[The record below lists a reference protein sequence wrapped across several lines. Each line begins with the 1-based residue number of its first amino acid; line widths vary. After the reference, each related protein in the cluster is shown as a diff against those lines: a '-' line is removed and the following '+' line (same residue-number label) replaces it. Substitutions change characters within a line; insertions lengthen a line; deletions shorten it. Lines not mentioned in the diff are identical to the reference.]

1 MNGAAANVP
10 ESAESD
16 WRWIE
21 KLEDAQMIGAVSDYG
36 TAARLETAFTLAESP
51 ANIVDAHL
59 VATAL
64 GIYEVQLNGHPVS
77 RSVLSPG
84 WTSYEW
90 RLQVQAIDVMPL
102 VANGSAHQ
110 QLSLTVGNGWYR
122 GKLGFEGQKSS
133 YGEEIG
139 AIAALSIRYA
149 DGTEQLIKTNL
160 HDWCAKAS
168 DITYNSLYNGETID
182 ARLRGHEQALPMKAI
197 EFKREVLVPQ
207 AGPSVIR
214 QEIIHPQKIWHSP
227 SGKTLV
233 DFGQN
238 IAGWVR
244 FAVQGSRG
252 SSVVIKHA
260 EVLEQGELGT
270 RPLRQAKATDTFILS
285 GGHDAFEPTMTCHG
299 FRYIQVD
306 GWPGSISE
314 KDIEA
319 VVVGS
324 ELRRTGHFECSNADV
339 NQLVHNSVW
348 SQKGNTVDIPT
359 DCPQRDEREGWT
371 GDIAVYAPT
380 AAFQFDVAGFLHK
393 WLLDLYAETKHSAS
407 GIVPM
412 VVPDIV
418 KLKCPDNVAEW
429 IKNATAIWGDASIWV
444 PQALWKAYGDV
455 DALASHYPAMKLHLE
470 SIEKMLGPDG
480 LWNSGFQFGDWL
492 DPSAPP
498 ERPADAKADKYVV
511 AQACLYRDAVF
522 AADAANELGYG
533 SDAAHWREL
542 AIRAKE
548 AFNRAYVH
556 DGIIKSDST
565 AVYALALVFGLLDDA
580 DAQAAADR
588 AAELVRENGY
598 RVSTGFAGT
607 PYITW
612 ALSEHGHVDDAYR
625 LLLEHECPSW
635 MYPVSMGATT
645 IWERWDSMLPD
656 GSINPGEMT
665 SFNHYALG
673 AVCDW
678 IYQVIGGLRPAEPG
692 YRSVLVKPMPGP
704 GVDWARTS
712 LDSPVGHIEV
722 YWKKCSEDQ
731 MTLEADIPD
740 GIPATIMLPDGHVWK
755 VTGGHHIFGSGMPV
769 ADERA
774 AF

>member
-1 MNGAAANVP
+1 MNGNAAGAGNCAD
-10 ESAESD
+10 ESAD
-16 WRWIE
+16 WIR
-21 KLEDAQMIGAVSDYG
+21 KLDSSQMIGADADYG
-36 TAARLETAFTLAESP
+36 TAIRLETSFELNEDAADV
-51 ANIVDAHL
+51 VDAHL

-64 GIYEVQLNGHPVS
+64 GVYEAWLNGLAVDS
-77 RSVLSPG
+77 SVLSPG

-90 RLQVQAIDVMPL
+90 RLQVQAIDVTSL
-102 VANGSAHQ
+102 VKRGATKQ
-110 QLSLTVGNGWYR
+110 QLKLTVGNGWYR
-122 GKLGFEGQKSS
+122 GRLGFEKQESN

-139 AIAALSIRYA
+139 AIAALAIRYE
-149 DGTEQLIKTNL
+149 DGTEQLIRTNPN
-160 HDWCAKAS
+160 DWHAAAS

-182 ARLRGHEQALPMKAI
+182 ARLRGHEPSLQVKAI
-197 EFKREVLVPQ
+197 SFNRKVLVPQ

-214 QEIIHPQKIWHSP
+214 QEIIHPQKIWLSP

-238 IAGWVR
+238 LVGWVR
-244 FAVQGSRG
+244 FAAKGNRG
-252 SSVVIKHA
+252 SSIVIRHA
-260 EVLEQGELGT
+260 EVLEHGELGT
-270 RPLRQAKATDTFILS
+270 RPLRHARATDTFILS
-285 GGHDAFEPTMTCHG
+285 GNLDRFEPTMTCHG

-306 GWPGSISE
+306 GWPGDISK

-324 ELRRTGHFECSNADV
+324 QMRRTGYFECSNADV

-371 GDIAVYAPT
+371 GDIAAYAPT
-380 AAFQFDVAGFLHK
+380 AAFQFDVSGFLHK
-393 WLLDLYAETKHSAS
+393 WLLDLYAETEHSAL

-418 KLKCPDNVAEW
+418 KLKCPDNVAGW
-429 IKNATAIWGDASIWV
+429 VKNATAIWGDASIWV
-444 PQALWKAYGDV
+444 PQALWWAYGDV
-455 DALASHYPAMKLHLE
+455 DALESHYPAMKLHLK

-480 LWNSGFQFGDWL
+480 LWDSGFQFGDWL
-492 DPSAPP
+492 DPTAPP
-498 ERPADAKADKYVV
+498 DRPADAKADRYVV
-511 AQACLYRDAVF
+511 AQACLYRDATF
-522 AADAANELGYG
+522 AAEAADVLGYDAEKAHWNEL
-533 SDAAHWREL
+533 AART
-542 AIRAKE
+542 KE
-548 AFNRAYVH
+548 AFNKAYVH

-565 AVYALALVFGLLDDA
+565 TVYALALVFGLLDGE
-580 DAQAAADR
+580 DAQVAAER
-588 AAELVRENGY
+588 VAELVRENGY

-612 ALSEHGHVDDAYR
+612 ALSEHGHADDAYR
-625 LLLEHECPSW
+625 LLLERGCPSW

-645 IWERWDSMLPD
+645 VWERWDSMLPD

-678 IYQVIGGLRPAEPG
+678 VYQVIGGLRPAEPG
-692 YRSVLVKPMPGP
+692 YRSVLVRPVPGP
-704 GVDWARTS
+704 GIDWARTR

-722 YWKKCSEDQ
+722 YWKKTSGSYL
-731 MTLEADIPD
+731 TVEADIPGD
-740 GIPATIMLPDGHVWK
+740 TPATVELPDGSVWK
-755 VTGGHHIFGSGMPV
+755 VKGGHHVFGGSLP
-769 ADERA
+769 AEER
-774 AF
+774 